1 MEAITGCISGG
12 AGDVEGLNYCYDPTC
27 NETSV
32 VEEYCALDCPT
43 FTGDRYKMTYDNY
56 NCTCMFGMSLNETDG
71 YCWRDCSDV

>member
-43 FTGDRYKMTYDNY
+43 FTGDRYKY
-56 NCTCMFGMSLNETDG
+56 S
-71 YCWRDCSDV
+71 